1 MDDKIYTI
9 KQTAL
14 ITGLTDD
21 TLRYYERIGL
31 VGPIARAPS
40 GHRRYSQIDLSWIDF
55 LTKMLSTGMT
65 LESLGRYI
73 ELFRQGDETAGERR
87 AMLETHARQL
97 QDHMSQLQET
107 LSILN
112 WKINHY
118 DDLLAK
124 QKELAIGKAG
134 PVYGG
139 ENVGKPLRMNGNRA
153 PPKSRQPV

>member
-1 MDDKIYTI
+1 MDDRTYTI

-14 ITGLTDD
+14 ITGLTED

-31 VGPIARAPS
+31 VGPISRASS
-40 GHRRYSQIDLSWIDF
+40 GHRRYSEFDHTWIDF

-73 ELFRQGDETAGERR
+73 ELFRRGDETAGERR
-87 AMLETHARQL
+87 AMLEAHARQL
-97 QDHMSQLQET
+97 EDQMSRLQET

-112 WKINHY
+112 WKISHY
-118 DDLLAK
+118 DELLVR
-124 QKELAIGKAG
+124 QKDLAIGKGG
-134 PVYGG
+134 PACNG
-139 ENVGKPLRMNGNRA
+139 EMAARPLRMNGNRA

>member
-14 ITGLTDD
+14 ITGLTED

-31 VGPIARAPS
+31 VGPIAKAAS
-40 GHRRYSQIDLSWIDF
+40 GHRRYTQIDLGWIDF
-55 LTKMLSTGMT
+55 LTKMRSTGMT

-73 ELFRQGDETAGERR
+73 ELFRRGDETAGERR
-87 AMLETHARQL
+87 AMLEAHVRQL
-97 QDHMSQLQET
+97 EHDMSLLQET

-124 QKELAIGKAG
+124 QKELATGKGG
-134 PVYGG
+134 PACGG
-139 ENVGKPLRMNGNRA
+139 ESVGEPLRMNGNRA